1 MDKLKRCP
9 ICRRRPSIGKGG
21 PGDLV
26 WYIACDTQDDHVV
39 MVYISG
45 TREAAVAR
53 WNRRPAEDA
62 LVKALR
68 ELLRV
73 DDDWHGSVSSEM
85 SAARAAA
92 RALLEGK

>member
-21 PGDLV
+21 PGGLV

-39 MVYISG
+39 TVHISG

-53 WNRRPAEDA
+53 WNRRPGDA
-62 LVKALR
+62 MLMEVIR
-68 ELLRV
+68 DMDRV
-73 DDDWHGSVSSEM
+73 
-85 SAARAAA
+85 RAAA
-92 RALLEGK
+92 RALLEDK